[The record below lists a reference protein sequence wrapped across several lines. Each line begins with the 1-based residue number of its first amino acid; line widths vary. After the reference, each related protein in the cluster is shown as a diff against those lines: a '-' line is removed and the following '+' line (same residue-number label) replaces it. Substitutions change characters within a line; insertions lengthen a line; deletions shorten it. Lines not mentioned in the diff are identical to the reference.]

1 MPAMDRF
8 TRAFIEAMDATKTRN
23 SDIAKRAGVV
33 DNYVSQ
39 WRTGRRPIPAG
50 RAPAVAE
57 MLGVPPERISE
68 PYARLLLSGCIPR
81 DGIGSGTVPNDHVAV
96 DRLHSFDYGDGP
108 GFILLPEFL
117 VRQKIGMTP
126 LDEVRWTFQPN
137 DAMAP
142 LIAARTVVLV
152 DVRTLTQ
159 ERVIDGA
166 IYAFTLF
173 GRPHIRRIQIRREGW
188 VLCMQES
195 DKDRILVEEP
205 TMPELTLRGVVAGWL

>member
-1 MPAMDRF
+1 MDKY
-8 TRAFIEAMDATKTRN
+8 TRAFCEAMDATRTRN
-23 SDIAKRAGVV
+23 SDVAKRAGVV

-68 PYARLLLSGCIPR
+68 PYARLLMSGCIPR
-81 DGIGSGTVPNDHVAV
+81 DGIGSGTVPIGHLAV

-117 VRQKIGMTP
+117 VRQKAGMTP
-126 LDEVRWTFQPN
+126 LDEIRWTFQPN
-137 DAMAP
+137 DAMLP
-142 LIAARTVVLV
+142 LIPARTLVLV

-159 ERVIDGA
+159 DRVIDGG

-173 GRPHIRRIQIRREGW
+173 GRPHIRRILIRREGW
-188 VLCMQES
+188 VLCMEDT
-195 DKDRILVEEP
+195 DKDRILLEDP
-205 TMPELTLRGVVAGWL
+205 TMPELSLRGSVVGWL

>member
-1 MPAMDRF
+1 MDKY

-137 DAMAP
+137 DAMTP
-142 LIAARTVVLV
+142 LIPARTVVLV

-159 ERVIDGA
+159 DRVIDGG

-188 VLCMQES
+188 VLCMQET

-205 TMPELTLRGVVAGWL
+205 MMQELALRGAVVGWL

>member
-1 MPAMDRF
+1 MPTIDKY
-8 TRAFIEAMDATKTRN
+8 TRAFIDAMDATRTRN
-23 SDIAKRAGVV
+23 SEVAKRAGVV

-68 PYARLLLSGCIPR
+68 PYERLLLSGCIPR
-81 DGIGSGTVPNDHVAV
+81 DGIGAGTVPSGHLAI
-96 DRLHSFDYGDGP
+96 DRLHAFDYGDGP

-117 VRQKIGMTP
+117 VRQKIGMAP
-126 LDEVRWTFQPN
+126 ADEIRWTFQPN
-137 DAMAP
+137 DSMLP
-142 LIAARTVVLV
+142 LIPAQTVVLV

-159 ERVIDGA
+159 DRVIDGG

-173 GRPHIRRIQIRREGW
+173 GRPHIRRILIRREGW
-188 VLCMQES
+188 LLCMQDS
-195 DKDRILVEEP
+195 DRDRILVEEP
-205 TMPELTLRGVVAGWL
+205 ATQDLVLRGVVAGWL

>member
-1 MPAMDRF
+1 MDKY
-8 TRAFIEAMDATKTRN
+8 TRAFTEAMEATRTRN
-23 SDIAKRAGVV
+23 SEVAKRAGVV
-33 DNYVSQ
+33 DAYVSQ
-39 WRTGRRPIPAG
+39 WRNGRRPIPAG
-50 RAPAVAE
+50 RAPIVAE

-81 DGIGSGTVPNDHVAV
+81 DGIGSGTVPNGHVAV

-137 DAMAP
+137 DAMVP
-142 LIAARTVVLV
+142 LIPARTVVLI
-152 DVRTLTQ
+152 DVRTLTLD
-159 ERVIDGA
+159 RVVDGG

-173 GRPHIRRIQIRREGW
+173 GRPHIRRILIRREGW
-188 VLCMQES
+188 VLCMQ
-195 DKDRILVEEP
+195 DTDRDRILVEDP
-205 TMPELTLRGVVAGWL
+205 ATTQLALRGTVVGWL

>member
-1 MPAMDRF
+1 MDKY
-8 TRAFIEAMDATKTRN
+8 TRAFVEAMEATKTRN
-23 SDIAKRAGVV
+23 SEVAKRAGVV

-39 WRTGRRPIPAG
+39 WRNGRRPIPAG
-50 RAPAVAE
+50 RAAIVAE

-81 DGIGSGTVPNDHVAV
+81 DGIGTGTVPHGHVPI

-137 DAMAP
+137 DAMMP
-142 LIAARTVVLV
+142 LIPARTVVLV
-152 DVRTLTQ
+152 DVRTLTLD
-159 ERVIDGA
+159 RVVDGGV
-166 IYAFTLF
+166 YAFTLF
-173 GRPHIRRIQIRREGW
+173 GRPHIRRILIRREGW
-188 VLCMQES
+188 VLCMQDT

-205 TMPELTLRGVVAGWL
+205 TMPELALRGAVVGWL

>member
-1 MPAMDRF
+1 MDKY
-8 TRAFIEAMDATKTRN
+8 TRAFCEAMDATRTRN
-23 SDIAKRAGVV
+23 SDVAKRAGVV

-68 PYARLLLSGCIPR
+68 PYARLLMSGCIPR
-81 DGIGSGTVPNDHVAV
+81 DGIGSGTVPTGHIAV

-117 VRQKIGMTP
+117 VRQKTGMTP
-126 LDEVRWTFQPN
+126 LDEIRWTFQPN
-137 DAMAP
+137 DAMLP
-142 LIAARTVVLV
+142 LIPARTLVLV

-159 ERVIDGA
+159 DRVIDGG

-173 GRPHIRRIQIRREGW
+173 GRPHIRRILIRHEGW
-188 VLCMQES
+188 VLCMQDS
-195 DKDRILVEEP
+195 DKDRILVEDP
-205 TMPELTLRGVVAGWL
+205 TMPELSLRGSVVGWL